1 MRWQSV
7 LRFVIAAAG
16 IGVAVVVY
24 QNLRE
29 RPVDDTGGGVAT
41 LADPNALVETEAIEG
56 GPLDDLKIMGED
68 GKPAIVLSYK
78 KSKLFADGR
87 KEFDDVRATFVRSGA
102 KNTISAKRAV
112 ATGKAGPTG
121 EQPAVIVF
129 TGAVNLTSEDGIS
142 VEAEDEATFYNI
154 EQKTVIPG
162 RMSFTRGRLSGS
174 GVGADLY
181 MDRSVLWINNEAKL
195 SVAPEFGE
203 GDPVEASATKI
214 GLADAE
220 HYMVLE
226 ENAVMTHHS
235 QRLSATNARVSFTE
249 TGDVVQFIE
258 LRGRS
263 RVASTGSAAS
273 KPNLTAE
280 NINLTFAP
288 HTGLLTHTKLVQS
301 AVVELR
307 ESAGVTRIKGADID
321 IYVGADGE
329 TITRLQA
336 TDPVEVTLPQ
346 QSAQPAKV
354 ITAASLNADGDE
366 TRGLTRAVFEGRVS
380 YSESRAASRG
390 QAALSRVATSETLE
404 LGLKGDLAQVD
415 TAVFRRNFRV
425 KDGELVASAA
435 EGTYDST
442 KETLR
447 LRSPG
452 TGTPRPKVTNG
463 EMDVTAREIDADM
476 KADGFVAVGRVD
488 SFLTPSS
495 KTKTPSAGGLFEP
508 GKQITG
514 VSERLKYQSDA
525 GTAVYEG
532 SVFLVQA
539 DSSLRADR
547 VDIDD
552 VKSDLVAKGN
562 VISKLAMDIGSAP
575 ANAKDGGT
583 QKPSE
588 ISAGH
593 LVYTDAA
600 RTAVYSGGAKLDTPT
615 GETLMGEQVT
625 LTLEPGDRKLKTAV
639 AVASAG
645 GQVVIRLLEQRQAQG
660 TRATF
665 TAATD
670 TYKVLGSLAAFVM
683 PDPERRPG
691 ECNVVSGSELE
702 FKRTEGGAGVKTEGG
717 ALGRGRS
724 AKCADVMKVI
734 K

>member
-1 MRWQSV
+1 
-7 LRFVIAAAG
+7 
-16 IGVAVVVY
+16 
-24 QNLRE
+24 
-29 RPVDDTGGGVAT
+29 
-41 LADPNALVETEAIEG
+41 
-56 GPLDDLKIMGED
+56 
-68 GKPAIVLSYK
+68 
-78 KSKLFADGR
+78 
-87 KEFDDVRATFVRSGA
+87 
-102 KNTISAKRAV
+102 
-112 ATGKAGPTG
+112 
-121 EQPAVIVF
+121 
-129 TGAVNLTSEDGIS
+129 
-142 VEAEDEATFYNI
+142 
-154 EQKTVIPG
+154 
-162 RMSFTRGRLSGS
+162 MSFTRGRLSGS

-307 ESAGVTRIKGADID
+307 ESAGVTRIKGSDID

-380 YSESRAASRG
+380 YTESRAASRG

-452 TGTPRPKVTNG
+452 SGTPRPKVTSG

-495 KTKTPSAGGLFEP
+495 KPKTPSAGGLFEP

-514 VSERLKYQSDA
+514 VSERLRYQSDS

-562 VISKLAMDIGSAP
+562 VISKLAMDIGNAP
-575 ANAKDGGT
+575 ANPKDAGT

-600 RTAVYSGGAKLDTPT
+600 RTAVYSGGAKLETPT
-615 GETLMGEQVT
+615 GETLLGDQVT

-639 AVASAG
+639 AVASTG

-670 TYKVLGSLAAFVM
+670 TYKVLGSLAAFIM
-683 PDPERRPG
+683 PDPEGRPG
-691 ECNVVSGSELE
+691 ECNVVKGSELE
-702 FKRTEGGAGVKTEGG
+702 FQRTDGGTGVKTEGG

-724 AKCADVMKVI
+724 TKCADAMKVI